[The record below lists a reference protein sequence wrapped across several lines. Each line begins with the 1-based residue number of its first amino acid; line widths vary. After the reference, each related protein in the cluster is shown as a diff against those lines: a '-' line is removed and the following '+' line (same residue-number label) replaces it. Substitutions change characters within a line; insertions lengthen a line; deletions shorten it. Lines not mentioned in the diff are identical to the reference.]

1 MTSAAAAADDSPAR
15 AAGAASAHAISWRG
29 VRKEFGRHVAL
40 RGVDLAVARGE
51 VLALIGPN
59 GAGKTTLLRIGAAL
73 GRASSGEVEVGGAAL
88 DARARARIGYLGH
101 ATLLYGNL
109 TALENL
115 VFYARVYGVAR
126 PRERALEL
134 LERAGVARRANDS
147 IARLSRGTQQR
158 VALCRAFIH
167 DPEILL
173 LDEPFTGLDPHGTA
187 LLKAWLLERVAG
199 GGAAV
204 MTTHDLGA
212 ALDVATR
219 FAVLAG
225 GRVAGE
231 RAAAG
236 MTLADLG
243 AYYDSA
249 VAASA
254 GGGAG
259 AAAAPARAGRPA

>member
-1 MTSAAAAADDSPAR
+1 MTIAAAAALDSAAPAS
-15 AAGAASAHAISWRG
+15 GAASAHVMSWRG

-73 GRASSGEVEVGGAAL
+73 GRASSGEVEIGGAAL
-88 DARARARIGYLGH
+88 DTRARARIGYLGH
-101 ATLLYGNL
+101 ATLLYSNL
-109 TALENL
+109 TSLENL
-115 VFYARVYGVAR
+115 LFYGRVYGVAR

-134 LERAGVARRANDS
+134 LARAGVERRAHDS

-158 VALCRAFIH
+158 VAICRAFLH

-187 LLKAWLLERVAG
+187 LLKAWLRERVAL

-225 GRVAGE
+225 GRVVGE
-231 RAAAG
+231 RVAAG

-243 AYYDSA
+243 AYYDGA

-254 GGGAG
+254 AG
-259 AAAAPARAGRPA
+259 TPGLLVHPERSA

>member
-1 MTSAAAAADDSPAR
+1 MTNAAAAALDS
-15 AAGAASAHAISWRG
+15 AASARRTASAYVMSWRG

-40 RGVDLAVARGE
+40 RGVDLNVARGE
-51 VLALIGPN
+51 ILALVGPN

-73 GRASSGEVEVGGAAL
+73 GRASSGDVEVGGEAL
-88 DARARARIGYLGH
+88 DTRARARIGYLGH
-101 ATLLYGNL
+101 ATLLYSNL
-109 TALENL
+109 TSLENL
-115 VFYARVYGVAR
+115 LFYARVYGVAR

-158 VALCRAFIH
+158 VAICRAFLH

-187 LLKAWLLERVAG
+187 LLKDWLRERVAG

-225 GRVAGE
+225 GRVVGE

-243 AYYDSA
+243 AYYDGA
-249 VAASA
+249 VAAAATGAPVAPPRAERSA
-254 GGGAG
+254 
-259 AAAAPARAGRPA
+259 